1 MSEINIQR
9 CVQGGN
15 ITCQQQRNDR
25 VQTFF
30 SDPTCLLLCSLLLN
44 CPPPHQKKKKKKKKK
59 VPGATTGHKKG
70 TRVLE
75 KGSRKDALINTK
87 IPKFDIIV
95 QKTNKS
101 TL

>member
-1 MSEINIQR
+1 M
-9 CVQGGN
+9 
-15 ITCQQQRNDR
+15 
-25 VQTFF
+25 
-30 SDPTCLLLCSLLLN
+30 
-44 CPPPHQKKKKKKKKK
+44 

-75 KGSRKDALINTK
+75 KESRKDALINTK